1 MRSFTPLAALGL
13 VLSAASPSTA
23 ATITGTVMGPDGA
36 PFRAAFVQARNVKMK
51 MTVSV
56 LSDNQGKYTVENL
69 PAGDYQLSIRAIG
82 YKAEPRS
89 GVTLTADQSLSQ
101 DFALQ
106 TGMVDW
112 TDLSIYQGIQLLP
125 EARGKRTLAENC
137 FGCHGFQSKMAAFR
151 RDADEWRVRV
161 DFMRGAMRS
170 SLADRRGFSDA
181 QADEVVAYLAN
192 VFGPKSPLPK
202 SPAELPHYKDTVLH
216 FSDEAL
222 KIVYVDFDMPGPT
235 RFPWTAHPD
244 KNGVFFTP
252 EYGIANHFNR
262 FDPKTGEMKEFPVP
276 HNDPALI
283 HSAVPAPDGSVWLAE
298 AGTKRLG
305 RWDPVTQKVTE
316 YQDDWRKHTI
326 RVHPDGSIWSTGG
339 LTRFDPKTEKFTHI
353 TEVPSAYGIALD
365 TAGTVWFTEMNKTG
379 TIGKVDPKTLKVTKY
394 IPPSRDRPRRIQ
406 VDKDDMVWFCVFDD
420 SKITRFDPKTETFK
434 EFPLPHTFS
443 KPYALGIGTDHSL
456 WYSSEWRDLIGQL
469 NPETGKVIEYPMP
482 YTDNGMRD
490 FFLDR
495 DGHIWYGSPPNNK
508 IGYFYLANKQRSAA
522 AH

>member
-1 MRSFTPLAALGL
+1 M
-13 VLSAASPSTA
+13 
-23 ATITGTVMGPDGA
+23 A
-36 PFRAAFVQARNVKMK
+36 PFR
-51 MTVSV
+51 
-56 LSDNQGKYTVENL
+56 
-69 PAGDYQLSIRAIG
+69 
-82 YKAEPRS
+82 RS
-89 GVTLTADQSLSQ
+89 
-101 DFALQ
+101 
-106 TGMVDW
+106 
-112 TDLSIYQGIQLLP
+112 
-125 EARGKRTLAENC
+125 
-137 FGCHGFQSKMAAFR
+137 
-151 RDADEWRVRV
+151 ADEWRVRV
-161 DFMRGAMRS
+161 EFMRGAMRS
-170 SLADRRGFSDA
+170 SLADRRGFSDQ
-181 QADEVVAYLAN
+181 QADEVVAYLGN
-192 VFGPKSPLPK
+192 VFGPNSPLPP
-202 SPAELPHYKDTVLH
+202 SPADLPYYKDTVLK

-222 KIVYVDFDMPGPT
+222 KIVYVDFDMPGPS

-353 TEVPSAYGIALD
+353 NEVPSAYGIALD
-365 TAGTVWFTEMNKTG
+365 QEGTVWFTEMNKTG

-394 IPPSRDRPRRIQ
+394 IPPSRDRPRRMQ
-406 VDKDDMVWFCVFDD
+406 VDPDGVVWFCVFDD

-434 EFPLPHTFS
+434 EYPLPHNHS
-443 KPYALGIGTDHSL
+443 SPYALGIGLDRSL
-456 WYSSEWRDLIGQL
+456 WYSSESRDLIGRL
-469 NPETGKVIEYPMP
+469 DPETGKVTEYPLP

-490 FFLDR
+490 FFLDKE
-495 DGHIWYGSPPNNK
+495 GHVWYGTPPNNK
-508 IGYFYLANKQRSAA
+508 IGYFYLSNKQRNAQA
-522 AH
+522 N